1 MKAYWY
7 AKGQAGE
14 YEIKQL
20 YDLVGFFSPIPH
32 NAQVWILDDGSPS
45 SQDEKWFHINARS
58 RIVPVHREACNEL
71 RAALLLQGVSCP

>member
-32 NAQVWILDDGSPS
+32 NAQVWVPFDRDG
-45 SQDEKWFHINARS
+45 KWFHTNARN
-58 RIVPVHREACNEL
+58 RIVPVHREDCNEL
-71 RAALLLQGVSCP
+71 RAALLLQGISCP